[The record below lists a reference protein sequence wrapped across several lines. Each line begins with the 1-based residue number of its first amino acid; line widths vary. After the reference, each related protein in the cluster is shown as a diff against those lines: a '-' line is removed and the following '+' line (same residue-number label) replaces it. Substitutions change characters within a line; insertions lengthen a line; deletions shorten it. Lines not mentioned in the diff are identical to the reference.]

1 MTNDIKN
8 DAEMEIC
15 AKSNELVWLGFARR
29 SRSIDCCDRRLRR
42 AAACR
47 GGDPMTAHPDRSS
60 LYTAVRAPLHVV
72 IIGGGIG
79 GLTLAQGLKKSG
91 VSVAVYERDRT
102 RTDRVQG
109 YRVHINPT
117 GSLALHECLP
127 APLFEAF
134 TRTCGRPA
142 GGIRFVTEQ
151 MKVLLALDGRNAPAQ
166 FTGEGL
172 AQHRSVSRITL
183 RQVLL
188 SGLEDSVHFGKTF
201 VRYEESP
208 LGGIVA
214 HFEDGSTTE
223 ADMLVAADGG
233 GSRVRRQ
240 LLPHA
245 ERIDTGIAAIAGKVF
260 LDDESRRLIAPE
272 LRKALTLASGKGGYS
287 LFVALQDIDGFAIN
301 GIGGNDETAAAG
313 THFDNSRGY
322 LMWAFG
328 AKREKLGLDGGN
340 IERMSGEELRNT
352 ALRVMAQRSWDER
365 FRALVRLADA
375 DTINAIA
382 IRTSVPIVAWQ
393 TQRVTLLGDAIHSM
407 TPYRGIG
414 ANVALK
420 DAVHLCRALTMANRA
435 ERPVIDAI
443 RDYETD
449 MIDYGFRAVETSLH
463 AMNQAIME
471 DRVQLMLS
479 RAVLRIINCVPPLK
493 RRVFNRMGEE

>member
-1 MTNDIKN
+1 
-8 DAEMEIC
+8 
-15 AKSNELVWLGFARR
+15 
-29 SRSIDCCDRRLRR
+29 
-42 AAACR
+42 
-47 GGDPMTAHPDRSS
+47 MTAHPNRSS
-60 LYTAVRAPLHVV
+60 IGNAIPAPLHVV

-91 VSVAVYERDRT
+91 VSTAVYERDRT

-134 TRTCGRPA
+134 TRTCGRPPQ
-142 GGIRFVTEQ
+142 GIRFVTEQ
-151 MKVLLALDGRNAPAQ
+151 MKVLLALDGRNAPAR
-166 FTGEGL
+166 FRGDGV

-188 SGLEDSVHFGKTF
+188 SGLEDTIHFGKTF
-201 VRYEESP
+201 VRYEENS
-208 LGGIVA
+208 LGRIVA
-214 HFEDGSTTE
+214 HFEDGSTVE
-223 ADMLVAADGG
+223 GDVLVAADGG

-240 LLPHA
+240 FLPHA
-245 ERIDTGIAAIAGKVF
+245 ERIDTGIAAIAGKMF
-260 LDDESRRLIAPE
+260 LNDESRRLIAPE
-272 LRKALTLASGKGGYS
+272 LTNALTLASGKGGYN
-287 LFVALQDIDGFAIN
+287 LFVALQELNGVALS
-301 GIGGNDETAAAG
+301 GIGGNDESAAAG
-313 THFDNSRGY
+313 NHFDNSRSY

-328 AKREKLGLDGGN
+328 ARGEKLGLDSGD

-365 FRALVRLADA
+365 FRALVRLADP

-382 IRTSVPIVAWQ
+382 IRTSVPVEAWQ
-393 TQRVTLLGDAIHSM
+393 TRRVTLLGDAIHAM

-420 DAVHLCRALTMANRA
+420 DAVRLCRALTMASRA

-449 MIDYGFRAVETSLH
+449 MIDYGFRAVQTSLH
-463 AMNQAIME
+463 AMNQAVME

-479 RAVLRIINCVPPLK
+479 RAVLRIINRVPPLK
-493 RRVFNRMGEE
+493 RRMFNRMGEE

>member
-1 MTNDIKN
+1 
-8 DAEMEIC
+8 
-15 AKSNELVWLGFARR
+15 
-29 SRSIDCCDRRLRR
+29 
-42 AAACR
+42 
-47 GGDPMTAHPDRSS
+47 MTAHPNRSS
-60 LYTAVRAPLHVV
+60 IGSAVQAPLHVV

-91 VSVAVYERDRT
+91 VSAAVYERDRT

-127 APLFEAF
+127 APLFEMF

-151 MKVLLALDGRNAPAQ
+151 MKVLLALDGRDAPPR
-166 FTGEGL
+166 FRGEGV

-183 RQVLL
+183 RRVLL
-188 SGLEDSVHFGKTF
+188 CGLEDTVHFGRTF

-208 LGGIVA
+208 LGRLVA
-214 HFEDGSTTE
+214 YFEDGSTAE
-223 ADMLVAADGG
+223 GDVLVAADGG

-240 LLPHA
+240 FLPHT

-260 LDDESRRLIAPE
+260 LNDESRRLIAPE
-272 LRKALTLASGKGGYS
+272 LTKALTLASGKGGYS
-287 LFVALQDIDGFAIN
+287 LFVALQDIDGATIN
-301 GIGGNDETAAAG
+301 GIGGNDESAAAG
-313 THFDNSRGY
+313 NHFDNSRSY

-328 AKREKLGLDGGN
+328 ARREKLGLNGGD
-340 IERMSGEELRNT
+340 IERTSGEELRT
-352 ALRVMAQRSWDER
+352 AALRVMEQRSWDER
-365 FRALVRLADA
+365 LRALVRLADT

-382 IRTSVPIVAWQ
+382 IRTSVPITAWQ
-393 TQRVTLLGDAIHSM
+393 TRRVTLLGDAIHAM

-420 DAVHLCRALTMANRA
+420 DAVRLCRALAMSNRG

-449 MIDYGFRAVETSLH
+449 MIDYGFRAVQTSLH
-463 AMNQAIME
+463 AMNQAIAE
-471 DRVQLMLS
+471 DQVQLMLS
-479 RAVLRIINCVPPLK
+479 RAVLRLINCVPPLK
-493 RRVFNRMGEE
+493 RRVINRMGEE

>member
-1 MTNDIKN
+1 
-8 DAEMEIC
+8 
-15 AKSNELVWLGFARR
+15 
-29 SRSIDCCDRRLRR
+29 
-42 AAACR
+42 
-47 GGDPMTAHPDRSS
+47 MTAHPDRSA
-60 LYTAVRAPLHVV
+60 LDTAVRAPLHVV

-109 YRVHINPT
+109 YRVHINST

-127 APLFEAF
+127 APLFETF
-134 TRTCGRPA
+134 TRTCGRPTD
-142 GGIRFVTEQ
+142 GFRFVTEQ
-151 MKVLLALDGRNAPAQ
+151 MKVLLALDRLNAPSRFGGDGVAQ
-166 FTGEGL
+166 
-172 AQHRSVSRITL
+172 QRSVSRITL

-188 SGLEDSVHFGKTF
+188 SGLEDTVHFGKTF

-208 LGGIVA
+208 LGRIVT
-214 HFEDGSTTE
+214 HFEDGSMAE
-223 ADMLVAADGG
+223 GDVLVAADGG

-260 LDDESRRLIAPE
+260 LNDENCRLIAPE
-272 LRKALTLASGKGGYS
+272 LRKALTLASGWGGYS
-287 LFVALQDIDGFAIN
+287 LFVALQEIDGSAIN
-301 GIGGNDETAAAG
+301 GIGGNDESAAAG
-313 THFDNSRGY
+313 AHFDNSRGY

-328 AKREKLGLDGGN
+328 ARREKLGLDGGN

-352 ALRVMAQRSWDER
+352 ALRVMTQQSWDER

-382 IRTSVPIVAWQ
+382 IRTSVPIAAWQ
-393 TQRVTLLGDAIHSM
+393 TQCVTLLGDAIHAM

-420 DAVHLCRALTMANRA
+420 DAVRLCRALTMANRA

-443 RDYETD
+443 HGYETD

-463 AMNQAIME
+463 AMTRAVTE
-471 DRVQLMLS
+471 DRVRLMLS
-479 RAVLRIINCVPPLK
+479 RAVLRIINCVPPFK

>member
-1 MTNDIKN
+1 
-8 DAEMEIC
+8 
-15 AKSNELVWLGFARR
+15 
-29 SRSIDCCDRRLRR
+29 
-42 AAACR
+42 
-47 GGDPMTAHPDRSS
+47 MTAHPDRSS

-117 GSLALHECLP
+117 GSLALQECLP

-134 TRTCGRPA
+134 TRTCGRPTD
-142 GGIRFVTEQ
+142 GIRFVTEQ

-166 FTGEGL
+166 FTGEGV

-188 SGLEDSVHFGKTF
+188 SGLEDAVHFGKTF
-201 VRYEESP
+201 ARYEESP
-208 LGGIVA
+208 LGRIVA

-245 ERIDTGIAAIAGKVF
+245 ERIDTGIAAIAGKIF

-287 LFVALQDIDGFAIN
+287 LFVALQDIDRSAIN

-420 DAVHLCRALTMANRA
+420 DAVRLGRALTMANRA
-435 ERPVIDAI
+435 ERPIIDAI

-463 AMNQAIME
+463 AMNQAVME

>member
-1 MTNDIKN
+1 
-8 DAEMEIC
+8 
-15 AKSNELVWLGFARR
+15 
-29 SRSIDCCDRRLRR
+29 
-42 AAACR
+42 
-47 GGDPMTAHPDRSS
+47 MTAHPTRSAIAN
-60 LYTAVRAPLHVV
+60 AVSAPLQVV

-91 VSVAVYERDRT
+91 VSAAVYERDRT

-127 APLFEAF
+127 PRLFEAF

-166 FTGEGL
+166 FTEKGV

-188 SGLEDSVHFGKTF
+188 SGLEDAVHFGKAF

-208 LGGIVA
+208 LGRVVA
-214 HFEDGSTTE
+214 HFEDGSSVE
-223 ADMLVAADGG
+223 GDVLVAADGG

-240 LLPHA
+240 FLPHA

-260 LDDESRRLIAPE
+260 LNDESRRLIAPE
-272 LRKALTLASGKGGYS
+272 LTNALTLASGKGGYS
-287 LFVALQDIDGFAIN
+287 FFVALQDIDGVAIN
-301 GIGGNDETAAAG
+301 RIGTNDESAAASN
-313 THFDNSRGY
+313 HFDNSRSY

-328 AKREKLGLDGGN
+328 ARREKLGIDGGN
-340 IERMSGEELRNT
+340 IEQISGEELRSI
-352 ALRVMAQRSWDER
+352 ALRVMAQRSWDRR
-365 FRALVRLADA
+365 FRALVRLADT
-375 DTINAIA
+375 DTINAIS
-382 IRTSVPIVAWQ
+382 IRTSVPIEAWQ
-393 TQRVTLLGDAIHSM
+393 TQRVTLLGDAIHAM

-420 DAVHLCRALTMANRA
+420 DAVRLSRALTMANRA

-449 MIDYGFRAVETSLH
+449 MIDYGFRAVRTSLH
-463 AMNQAIME
+463 GMHQAVME
-471 DRVQLMLS
+471 DQARLMLS

-493 RRVFNRMGEE
+493 RQMFNRMGEE

>member
-1 MTNDIKN
+1 
-8 DAEMEIC
+8 
-15 AKSNELVWLGFARR
+15 
-29 SRSIDCCDRRLRR
+29 
-42 AAACR
+42 
-47 GGDPMTAHPDRSS
+47 MTAHLNRCSIGNA
-60 LYTAVRAPLHVV
+60 TRAPLQVV

-91 VSVAVYERDRT
+91 VSAVVYERDRT

-142 GGIRFVTEQ
+142 DGIRFVTEQ
-151 MKVLLALDGRNAPAQ
+151 MKVLLALDGRNAPAR
-166 FTGEGL
+166 FRGDGV
-172 AQHRSVSRITL
+172 AKHRSVSRITL

-201 VRYEESP
+201 VRYEETSF
-208 LGGIVA
+208 GRIVA
-214 HFEDGSTTE
+214 HFEDGSSVE
-223 ADMLVAADGG
+223 GDVLVAADGG

-240 LLPHA
+240 FLPHA
-245 ERIDTGIAAIAGKVF
+245 ERVDTGIAAIAGKVF
-260 LDDESRRLIAPE
+260 LNDESRRLIVPE
-272 LRKALTLASGKGGYS
+272 LTKALTLASGKGGYS
-287 LFVALQDIDGFAIN
+287 LFVALQDIDGIAIN
-301 GIGGNDETAAAG
+301 GVGGNDESATAG
-313 THFDNSRGY
+313 NHFDNSRSY

-328 AKREKLGLDGGN
+328 ARREKLGLDGGD
-340 IERMSGEELRNT
+340 IDRMSGEELRTT
-352 ALRVMAQRSWDER
+352 ALRVMAQRSWDQR

-382 IRTSVPIVAWQ
+382 IRTSVPITAWQ
-393 TQRVTLLGDAIHSM
+393 TQRVTLLGDAIHAM

-420 DAVHLCRALTMANRA
+420 DAVRLCRALRTASRA

-449 MIDYGFRAVETSLH
+449 MIDYGFRAVQTSLH
-463 AMNQAIME
+463 AMNQAVME
-471 DRVQLMLS
+471 DGIQSMLS

-493 RRVFNRMGEE
+493 RQMFNRMGEE